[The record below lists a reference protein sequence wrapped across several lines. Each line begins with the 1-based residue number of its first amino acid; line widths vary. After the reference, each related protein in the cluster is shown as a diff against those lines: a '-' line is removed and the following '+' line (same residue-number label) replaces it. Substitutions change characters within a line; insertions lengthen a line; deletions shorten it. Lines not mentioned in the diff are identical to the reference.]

1 LRPQDESVEVPET
14 GNLLGPFAALII
26 GFGIEMTS
34 IRGIFQHPA
43 LMFAVKSSRR
53 GLSSPAFAERKYEA
67 IRRARQEAET
77 EDAG

>member
-43 LMFAVKSSRR
+43 SARFTE
-53 GLSSPAFAERKYEA
+53 GLDTPVLKEA
-67 IRRARQEAET
+67 KALLDELR
-77 EDAG
+77 